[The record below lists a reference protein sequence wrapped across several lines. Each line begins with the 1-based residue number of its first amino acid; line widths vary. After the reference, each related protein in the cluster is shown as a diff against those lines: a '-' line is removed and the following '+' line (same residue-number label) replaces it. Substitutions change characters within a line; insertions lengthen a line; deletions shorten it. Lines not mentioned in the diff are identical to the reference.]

1 MPRRAVRDS
10 DDDESGEEETAKRQ
24 RTDSAEEQSGHESSD
39 SNSDEQSE
47 EGAPSASDADAV
59 EGDALVESDNARLTQ
74 ELQTVRAENFEKATL
89 IEQLREELET
99 WREDANRA
107 EKLAKDALEE
117 VERLTKVDAG
127 LRLELKRMRG
137 MYEDVD
143 GTTNIVPYG
152 GPREE
157 GDDAPSAATH
167 QLGPMRSLTAL
178 ASGNQDFGLA
188 LLMPKNYNS
197 TSVPYYFKQTGHHFP
212 HRVQQN
218 KSGTRQFVVESRI
231 LVQFVCKL
239 VDRSNEN
246 KECTEFSLPAI
257 GGVRFKLEVCY
268 ANTNEV
274 VTCASLK
281 TPPSSLLNP
290 PESSIGEMR
299 MHNGEIKW
307 RFHAKFLSRNTRNPS
322 GQEFFFKI
330 TCLNPELQRFA
341 LNTDSVPF
349 LVVSREVKPKA
360 VTPVPLLATEPV

>member
-1 MPRRAVRDS
+1 MPRRAVHDS
-10 DDDESGEEETAKRQ
+10 DDDESGEEEPAKRQ
-24 RTDSAEEQSGHESSD
+24 RTDSAEEQSGDESAD
-39 SNSDEQSE
+39 GNSEEQSE
-47 EGAPSASDADAV
+47 EDAPSASDADAV
-59 EGDALVESDNARLTQ
+59 EGDNAILTQ
-74 ELQTVRAENFEKATL
+74 EVQTLRGDNYEKGEL
-89 IEQLREELET
+89 IKQLREELED
-99 WREDANRA
+99 WKAEASSAAKKHDDVVRE
-107 EKLAKDALEE
+107 
-117 VERLTKVDAG
+117 VQRLTEVDAG
-127 LRLELKRMRG
+127 LRLELKRMRAKSNEG
-137 MYEDVD
+137 AD
-143 GTTNIVPYG
+143 GTTAIMPYG
-152 GPREE
+152 EGPREE
-157 GDDAPSAATH
+157 GDDGPPVATH
-167 QLGPMRSLTAL
+167 VLGPMRSLTAL

-197 TSVPYYFKQTGHHFP
+197 TTVPYYFKQTGHHFP
-212 HRVQQN
+212 HRVQQG

-246 KECTEFSLPAI
+246 KVCTEFALPAI

-268 ANTNEV
+268 ANTSEV

-330 TCLNPELQRFA
+330 TCLNPELERFA

-349 LVVSREVKPKA
+349 LVVSREVKPKG
-360 VTPVPLLATEPV
+360 VTPVPLLAMEPV